1 MKIAKTLSIFGL
13 MRLFPDES
21 VAVAFVE
28 KHIWGDTPICPF
40 CGGKNTAPRPKSKGH
55 RCRKCDTNFTVRHGT
70 IFAGSHLSMQ
80 KWLYAIYL
88 LQTARK
94 GISSLQLSKELDTTQ
109 KTAWFVLHRLRETCD
124 LSAFKLSGVVEVDE
138 T

>member
-1 MKIAKTLSIFGL
+1 
-13 MRLFPDES
+13 
-21 VAVAFVE
+21 
-28 KHIWGDTPICPF
+28 
-40 CGGKNTAPRPKSKGH
+40 
-55 RCRKCDTNFTVRHGT
+55 
-70 IFAGSHLSMQ
+70 MQ

-138 T
+138 TYIGGKEPNKHSNKRTPNRQDGSGKVAVIGARQRDGGLRRSML